1 MKWGPIKEL
10 VYIAVGKQN
19 LPGDSTK
26 LLLKS
31 FISCDISKCDK
42 GFIPTLR
49 VKTSS
54 LQTNS
59 SFQNHFIFWSRW
71 SIFVIFH
78 INNVFILI

>member
-31 FISCDISKCDK
+31 FKSCDISKCDK
-42 GFIPTLR
+42 GFY
-49 VKTSS
+49 
-54 LQTNS
+54 TNIEGED
-59 SFQNHFIFWSRW
+59 Q
-71 SIFVIFH
+71 
-78 INNVFILI
+78 